1 MEKLGGD
8 SKWRG
13 RQKSEILKK
22 GKLQVQE
29 KKRWVLTVR
38 EKMAQTSC
46 DTGVESVSSSDEECA
61 QR

>member
-1 MEKLGGD
+1 MEKLGDD

-13 RQKSEILKK
+13 RQKSKILKK

-29 KKRWVLTVR
+29 RKRWVLKVR

-46 DTGVESVSSSDEECA
+46 DIGVESISSSDEECA
-61 QR
+61 